1 MSHRFQVLISP
12 DLDAQIEKVARRS
25 RVSKSEWVRRA
36 LKESLLR
43 EGSETKTNPVERMAA
58 LACPISEIY
67 SILEEIDEGRR

>member
-1 MSHRFQVLISP
+1 MLKSRRLRGEAASP
-12 DLDAQIEKVARRS
+12 
-25 RVSKSEWVRRA
+25 KSEWVRRA